1 MQRRT
6 CQKDDIDLSRAD
18 SYKLIRDMFMTNTLK
33 FIFAEAIILIVWHL
47 LLELGLNP
55 VQILG
60 LLITN
65 QYLLLCIDTII
76 ISLLTTTIATHTLKW
91 NNWRAWI
98 VSLMLIIVISSFSEE
113 PFFSFCTYCNVD
125 VNIFC
130 LLFAFNVLIQ
140 VLYVIIYLLLNI
152 LCPMS
157 KVRTY
162 CSVVP
167 ILFIINPLDGF
178 ANLRELY
185 THTFYDA
192 YHLDYHSD
200 GELHR
205 MIGHQGLGYHEI
217 EELILDLFY

>member
-6 CQKDDIDLSRAD
+6 CQKDDIDSSRAD

-113 PFFSFCTYCNVD
+113 PFLSFCTYCNVD

-157 KVRTY
+157 NKT
-162 CSVVP
+162 
-167 ILFIINPLDGF
+167 
-178 ANLRELY
+178 
-185 THTFYDA
+185 
-192 YHLDYHSD
+192 
-200 GELHR
+200 
-205 MIGHQGLGYHEI
+205 
-217 EELILDLFY
+217 LIHYEN

>member
-6 CQKDDIDLSRAD
+6 YQKDDIDLRRAD

-140 VLYVIIYLLLNI
+140 VLYVIIYLLLNK

-157 KVRTY
+157 NKT
-162 CSVVP
+162 
-167 ILFIINPLDGF
+167 
-178 ANLRELY
+178 
-185 THTFYDA
+185 
-192 YHLDYHSD
+192 
-200 GELHR
+200 
-205 MIGHQGLGYHEI
+205 
-217 EELILDLFY
+217 LIHYEN